1 MSKKEFIKED
11 IVKLL
16 GGASSALGILKDEV
30 EERIKDR
37 VEKVILKLDLINKKD
52 FLVVK
57 KMAEEARIQN
67 DKLTK
72 KLNLLENKIT
82 LINKKFKK

>member
-1 MSKKEFIKED
+1 MY
-11 IVKLL
+11 LT
-16 GGASSALGILKDEV
+16 
-30 EERIKDR
+30 KDR

-67 DKLTK
+67 DKLSK
-72 KLNLLENKIT
+72 KINLLENKIT

>member
-1 MSKKEFIKED
+1 
-11 IVKLL
+11 
-16 GGASSALGILKDEV
+16 EV

-67 DKLTK
+67 DKLSK
-72 KLNLLENKIT
+72 KINLLENKIT

>member
-16 GGASSALGILKDEV
+16 GGASSVLGILKDEV

-67 DKLTK
+67 DKLSK
-72 KLNLLENKIT
+72 KINLLENKIT

>member
-67 DKLTK
+67 EKLSK
-72 KLNLLENKIT
+72 KINLLENKIT

>member
-67 DKLTK
+67 DKLSK
-72 KLNLLENKIT
+72 KINLLENKIT